1 MKFYRSIAILTSF
14 TLIILLT
21 VGCVLTK
28 PNAPTAPALTVEE
41 IHKLIPGMQFSGD
54 WGMKHKELTFEKVDE
69 TSGIVHGYYPEKNG
83 SATGK
88 YKLISN
94 GFHIK
99 FNSGFWQEDEIFT
112 TVYVDGSSFVG
123 IRNTGEVGLKG
134 KISK

>member
-1 MKFYRSIAILTSF
+1 MNLIRVIAMLTCFAF
-14 TLIILLT
+14 TFLFA

-28 PNAPTAPALTVEE
+28 PYVPTTPALTIEE
-41 IHKLIPGMQFSGD
+41 VHKLIPGMKFSGNF
-54 WGMKHKELTFEKVDE
+54 GMKHKELIFEKVDE

-88 YKLISN
+88 YKLLSN

-99 FNSGFWQEDEIFT
+99 FNSGFWQEDEIFI

-123 IRNTGEVGLKG
+123 IRNTGEVGLNG
-134 KISK
+134 KISR